1 MEKERKLL
9 QDQLELMASKIL
21 TEGERLADEPMTIE
35 YDHGGGQSGIR
46 ENPFFPAYEKLMS
59 CYTKTLA
66 TLKSMA
72 GADDAEVTNL
82 SDLRA
87 RFKVAK

>member
-1 MEKERKLL
+1 MEKEKKLL
-9 QDQLELMASKIL
+9 QDQLELMAAKIL
-21 TEGERLADEPMTIE
+21 TEGERLADEPMTVE
-35 YDHGGGQSGIR
+35 YDHGGGQSGVR

-66 TLKSMA
+66 ALKSMT
-72 GADDAEVTNL
+72 GTEDTEITNL

>member
-1 MEKERKLL
+1 MEKEKQLL
-9 QDQLELMASKIL
+9 KDQLELMAAKIL
-21 TEGERLADEPMTIE
+21 TEGERLSDEPMTVE

-46 ENPFFPAYEKLMS
+46 ENPFFPAYEKLMT

-66 TLKSMA
+66 ALRGMA
-72 GADDAEVTNL
+72 GAEDTEVVNL
-82 SDLRA
+82 SDIRS

>member
-1 MEKERKLL
+1 MEQERKLL
-9 QDQLELMASKIL
+9 QDQLELMAAKIL
-21 TEGERLADEPMTIE
+21 AEGDRLADEPMTVE
-35 YDHGGGQSGIR
+35 YDHGGGQSGVR

-66 TLKSMA
+66 ALKSMA
-72 GADDAEVTNL
+72 GAEDAKVTNL
-82 SDLRA
+82 SDLRS

>member
-1 MEKERKLL
+1 MEKEKKLL
-9 QDQLELMASKIL
+9 RDQLELMAAKIL
-21 TEGERLADEPMTIE
+21 TEGERLADEPMTVE

-46 ENPFFPAYEKLMS
+46 ENPFFPAYEKLMT

-66 TLKSMA
+66 VLKSMT
-72 GADDAEVTNL
+72 GAEDAEVTNL

-87 RFKVAK
+87 RFKVAR

>member
-1 MEKERKLL
+1 MEREKKLL
-9 QDQLELMASKIL
+9 QDQLELMAAKIL
-21 TEGERLADEPMTIE
+21 TEGERLADEPMTVE
-35 YDHGGGQSGIR
+35 YDHGGGQSGVR

-66 TLKSMA
+66 ALKSMT
-72 GADDAEVTNL
+72 GTEDAEITNL

>member
-1 MEKERKLL
+1 MEREKKLL
-9 QDQLELMASKIL
+9 QDQLELMAAKIL
-21 TEGERLADEPMTIE
+21 TEGERLADEPMTVE

-66 TLKSMA
+66 ALKNMT
-72 GADDAEVTNL
+72 GADDSEITNL

>member
-1 MEKERKLL
+1 MEKEKKLL
-9 QDQLELMASKIL
+9 RDQLELMAAKIL
-21 TEGERLADEPMTIE
+21 TEGERLADEPMTVE
-35 YDHGGGQSGIR
+35 YDHGGGQSGVR

-66 TLKSMA
+66 ALKSMA
-72 GADDAEVTNL
+72 GEESAEVTNL
-82 SDLRA
+82 NDIRA